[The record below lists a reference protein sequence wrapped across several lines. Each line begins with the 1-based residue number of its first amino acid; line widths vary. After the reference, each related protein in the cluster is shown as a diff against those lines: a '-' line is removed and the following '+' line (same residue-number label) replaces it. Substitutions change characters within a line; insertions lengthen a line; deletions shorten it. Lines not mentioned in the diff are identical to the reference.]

1 MNNIMAFEMDTTD
14 NNPDDIKALL
24 DAFGRCSR
32 IAEVMMRELW
42 DAEDVAVYLKASTH
56 TVINKY
62 SKSETWPRAVGGG
75 EMKKMWKR
83 DEVIAWAMRRAA

>member
-1 MNNIMAFEMDTTD
+1 MAFEMDTTD
-14 NNPDDIKALL
+14 NNPVDINELL
-24 DAFGRCSR
+24 QAFGKCTR

-42 DAEDVAVYLKASTH
+42 DADDCAVYLKASTH

-62 SKSETWPRAVGGG
+62 SRSETWPRAVGGG

-83 DEVIAWAMRRAA
+83 DEVINWAMRRAA